1 MKRAFTGPGGRA
13 GLFLAGVI
21 LCAVAFWTGL
31 ITLSQWDNLW
41 VSGSYTES
49 YSVSRVVQ
57 FYDYY
62 AGEIIGLI
70 QQEKWDGKLSYTD
83 R

>member
-1 MKRAFTGPGGRA
+1 MKRAFTSPGSRA

-41 VSGSYTES
+41 VIGSYTDI
-49 YSVSRVVQ
+49 Y
-57 FYDYY
+57 
-62 AGEIIGLI
+62 
-70 QQEKWDGKLSYTD
+70 
-83 R
+83 